1 MRNRVAIDGAPAP
14 GPARHDRLWVRKY
27 GPADAGT
34 VLVLVPGSPSGQG
47 TSASLGPDIV
57 ARVPDLAVWAIDR
70 RGNAFEDVS
79 AFEQPDPDTSAG
91 YYFLGEEL
99 NGQLFDPVEANE
111 AGFVHK
117 WRLRVEMRDVHHVVM
132 EARKGGRQVLLGGH
146 SMGGVAS
153 MTYATWDFNGRPAYG
168 DLDGLV
174 QIDGAAMG
182 AFNQAVEG
190 ALFANRFKGVAKAR
204 RALKRYGRHSP
215 FGFAGG
221 LNSLPLWPV
230 GVLPEVGC
238 QYALADPDGP
248 SVLQGIAEQ
257 LAELV
262 PGLLPP
268 GLIPSFPVT
277 NEAFVGYLMTNTG
290 ESGVALESFR
300 AKVGRLADSGNP
312 RQWLNGPV
320 SSVPRACPAF
330 IQEPGNS
337 FEWYYPLRIDVDAL
351 RGDSY
356 LRGGRVAR
364 FLGLR
369 TFHLHEVDLPLYAFE
384 SGLSEG
390 GVVRGS
396 RRFAQRSRVPRH
408 TFVSEPSLGHL
419 DPLLETRTTT
429 RS

>member
-1 MRNRVAIDGAPAP
+1 MGNRVAIDGAPAP

-99 NGQLFDPVEANE
+99 NGQLFDPVEANQ

-117 WRLRVEMRDVHHVVM
+117 WGLRVEMRGVHHVVM

-182 AFNQAVEG
+182 AST
-190 ALFANRFKGVAKAR
+190 R
-204 RALKRYGRHSP
+204 RWR
-215 FGFAGG
+215 
-221 LNSLPLWPV
+221 
-230 GVLPEVGC
+230 
-238 QYALADPDGP
+238 GP
-248 SVLQGIAEQ
+248 CSRTA
-257 LAELV
+257 
-262 PGLLPP
+262 
-268 GLIPSFPVT
+268 S
-277 NEAFVGYLMTNTG
+277 
-290 ESGVALESFR
+290 R
-300 AKVGRLADSGNP
+300 A
-312 RQWLNGPV
+312 
-320 SSVPRACPAF
+320 
-330 IQEPGNS
+330 
-337 FEWYYPLRIDVDAL
+337 
-351 RGDSY
+351 
-356 LRGGRVAR
+356 
-364 FLGLR
+364 
-369 TFHLHEVDLPLYAFE
+369 
-384 SGLSEG
+384 
-390 GVVRGS
+390 S
-396 RRFAQRSRVPRH
+396 RRREGR
-408 TFVSEPSLGHL
+408 
-419 DPLLETRTTT
+419 
-429 RS
+429 